1 MARNV
6 RLARLRLIPAV
17 GLISAALVISG
28 CAAGQ
33 VAQTAQQVA
42 AIDGANG
49 TVGELGVR
57 DVRLAPTEDYKYE
70 AGADIPVKLWLSN
83 ASLTADTLTGVSTE
97 MADEVVISGDAA
109 VQAQTLREVTEE
121 GDTTIVVTG
130 LKEELPYGRSIP
142 MNFTFANSGTIS
154 INVPIEIPEERSTE
168 PRETINILPPE
179 HGNIWFGDS
188 EGHEEGTGAGTGEG
202 TGEGH

>member
-168 PRETINILPPE
+168 PRETINILPA
-179 HGNIWFGDS
+179 
-188 EGHEEGTGAGTGEG
+188 GARQ
-202 TGEGH
+202 HLVR